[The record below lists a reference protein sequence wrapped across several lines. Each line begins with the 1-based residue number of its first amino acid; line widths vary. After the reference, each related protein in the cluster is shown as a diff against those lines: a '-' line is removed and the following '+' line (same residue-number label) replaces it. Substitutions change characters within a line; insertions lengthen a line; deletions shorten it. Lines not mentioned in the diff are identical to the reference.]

1 MSGFGLIVSGNDE
14 PQVGSSS
21 SDTSLTMHERLPATL
36 ESVGAARRAIRRFA
50 ADLEV
55 DLDGIVL
62 AVSEAVANA
71 VAHAYDAGAPGQV
84 DLSAGASPF
93 ELTVTVRDHGRGLA
107 GGNGN
112 PGAGFG
118 LTIIRRIAEHVELA
132 DTPHGL
138 VLTMAF
144 RRGGDWSRR

>member
-1 MSGFGLIVSGNDE
+1 
-14 PQVGSSS
+14 
-21 SDTSLTMHERLPATL
+21 MHQRLPATL

-71 VAHAYDAGAPGQV
+71 VAHAYHEDETDGDV
-84 DLSAGASPF
+84 ELSAGASPF

-107 GGNGN
+107 AGNGH
-112 PGAGFG
+112 PGAGYG
-118 LTIIRRIAEHVELA
+118 LTIIRRVAEQVEVS
-132 DTPHGL
+132 DTPRG
-138 VLTMAF
+138 VSLTMAF
-144 RRGGDWSRR
+144 RRGGGWAGR